1 MRLIRYLLLFKRGE
15 KKSMRRC
22 LMENL
27 SSLSRIENVLFIYS
41 GSWGQLQNFASRQTS
56 LSKKGSSS
64 PCPAPWSWVA
74 WSCPISLNKY
84 ILCTELGI
92 RNKKQGLCQFPNPGW
107 SKRSSNIK
115 ISVLENKISYKPVSQ
130 YSSPLAFISSL
141 SRQCF
146 VLFLSVFFC
155 LFLKISSSL
164 YLPPHT
170 PSSLPPTSLPFLAVL
185 SSTHIMSVYYIRA
198 RRGKGK
204 QLYSFMKS
212 SIEECSPCVL
222 PLSLDGWSRMK
233 HLLAFNWQRVECM
246 AKTTEWAWCSWP
258 LRFQCYEGWGYS
270 EGGNKSLFSLR
281 HCVQTLCPFYII

>member
-1 MRLIRYLLLFKRGE
+1 MKEVEIRLKWGHWGRGKGGREVSLLWQGFPMRLIRYLLLFKRGE

-107 SKRSSNIK
+107 FKRSSNIK
-115 ISVLENKISYKPVSQ
+115 ISVLEN
-130 YSSPLAFISSL
+130 
-141 SRQCF
+141 
-146 VLFLSVFFC
+146 
-155 LFLKISSSL
+155 
-164 YLPPHT
+164 
-170 PSSLPPTSLPFLAVL
+170 
-185 SSTHIMSVYYIRA
+185 
-198 RRGKGK
+198 
-204 QLYSFMKS
+204 
-212 SIEECSPCVL
+212 
-222 PLSLDGWSRMK
+222 
-233 HLLAFNWQRVECM
+233 N
-246 AKTTEWAWCSWP
+246 
-258 LRFQCYEGWGYS
+258 
-270 EGGNKSLFSLR
+270 
-281 HCVQTLCPFYII
+281 